1 MSAAINQRSEG
12 APTITVAVAESV
24 VTHEDVTA
32 EATPQLNPAR
42 ANGMTPLM
50 HAVCEDSIDVVR
62 TLLDRGAE
70 VNAKRHD
77 GFTALAL
84 AAFFGRTRIVEL
96 LLEKGADVRAVTR
109 FGTSSEMWAKARGYL
124 EIVDLLGNASETTG
138 LREEHSAIPEHD
150 DSVIQLDEPDSAEEK
165 RSFAMPPVTVPRTLP
180 EIQDPP
186 PVIGQAFNP
195 GRAFIARVTS
205 DRGSLA
211 TLSLALMFLLGLA
224 IFATYQIKGLLR
236 DDAKQTASTDNNP
249 AVEPQPAINQSNE
262 TKPVSQESPPQES
275 APQESVPPQLDN
287 KQAASIDVPNK
298 AAPGLS
304 RESSSAATIVKP
316 NIKSL
321 PAPRPSH
328 SSVAPMK
335 RGTLTRS
342 EQSKQNADAETDL
355 KPAPLTVEVSRDR
368 TIAAP
373 AARTAEPPPV
383 QPAPL
388 GITSSKPRTKVIQW
402 P

>member
-1 MSAAINQRSEG
+1 
-12 APTITVAVAESV
+12 
-24 VTHEDVTA
+24 
-32 EATPQLNPAR
+32 
-42 ANGMTPLM
+42 GMTPLM
-50 HAVCEDSIDVVR
+50 RAVCEDSIDVVR

-70 VNAKRHD
+70 VNQKRHD

-96 LLEKGADVRAVTR
+96 LLERGADVRAVTR
-109 FGTSSEMWAKARGYL
+109 FGTSPEMWAKARGYR

-138 LREEHSAIPEHD
+138 LREELSAIPEHD
-150 DSVIQLDEPDSAEEK
+150 DSVIQLDEPQPAEEK
-165 RSFAMPPVTVPRTLP
+165 RSFAMPSVTAPRTLP

-186 PVIGQAFNP
+186 PVIGPAFHP

-205 DRGSLA
+205 DRRSLA
-211 TLSLALMFLLGLA
+211 TLSLALIFMLGLA

-236 DDAKQTASTDNNP
+236 NDVKQTDSTGNNP
-249 AVEPQPAINQSNE
+249 AVEPQAAIDHSDE
-262 TKPVSQESPPQES
+262 TKLVSQESPPQES
-275 APQESVPPQLDN
+275 APQESVPQQPGN
-287 KQAASIDVPNK
+287 NQAASVAVPNR

-304 RESSSAATIVKP
+304 PESTSAAITVKP
-316 NIKSL
+316 NIKIL

-328 SSVAPMK
+328 SSISALK
-335 RGTLTRS
+335 RGTVTRS
-342 EQSKQNADAETDL
+342 EQSKQNADADTDL

-373 AARTAEPPPV
+373 ATRTAEPPPV

-388 GITSSKPRTKVIQW
+388 GISSSKPRTKVIQW